1 MDAHQDIEIPRRKT
15 RLIVAQ
21 LLHGVLRLSH
31 SAYAEL
37 PFMQAVEV
45 TMIVTAIFSAESEGK
60 PLSTLGLSEYLG
72 MPRATLFRRLSYLR
86 SKGIVLRDAQGL
98 RVNPQLLTTPTRDKS
113 IRQLRKMIIDAG
125 ATLVQ
130 LGHE

>member
-1 MDAHQDIEIPRRKT
+1 LKDEIPSRKT

-21 LLHGVLRLSH
+21 LLHSVLRLAH

-60 PLSTLGLSEYLG
+60 PFSASGLSEHLG
-72 MPRATLFRRLSYLR
+72 MPRPTLSRRLSFLQ
-86 SKGIVLRDAQGL
+86 SKEIVRRDAQGL
-98 RVNPQLLTTPTRDKS
+98 RVNPQLFTTPSRDKN